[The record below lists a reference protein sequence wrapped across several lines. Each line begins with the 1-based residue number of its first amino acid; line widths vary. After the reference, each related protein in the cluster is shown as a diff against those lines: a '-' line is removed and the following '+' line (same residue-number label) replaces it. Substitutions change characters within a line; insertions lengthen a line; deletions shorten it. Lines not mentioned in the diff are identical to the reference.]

1 MSVHDRYRR
10 VYIDD
15 ELSAYERARLKNIKD
30 IYEQF
35 GELFENVQKSAEVL
49 QTATK
54 STSAPVKSEVKTNG
68 RVHNRNWQRFK
79 LGSKPKLLLNDSV
92 RQSSR
97 LGCKRKPIKYN
108 DLSDNDDEPKKK
120 KRTSS
125 KKICKGRKIL
135 LVSDVTQEMLN
146 NIAYKTSGK
155 ILSDNGTTCHQ
166 CRQKTLDQKSCCRNK
181 LCVGVRGMFC
191 GFCLGNRYGEDVAD
205 VLQNPNWTCP
215 VCRNDCNCSICRRKR
230 GQGPTGPMVQLAT
243 AYGYKSVKHYLY
255 EKENKFS
262 ENLVSENVN
271 LNDFNPVEQ
280 GFTDDIK
287 SGNQIPYEQLDK
299 LINNDFVEVK
309 IKQDSPEMIL
319 NRLYQELYSKEDDF
333 EEFELH

>member
-1 MSVHDRYRR
+1 
-10 VYIDD
+10 
-15 ELSAYERARLKNIKD
+15 
-30 IYEQF
+30 
-35 GELFENVQKSAEVL
+35 
-49 QTATK
+49 
-54 STSAPVKSEVKTNG
+54 
-68 RVHNRNWQRFK
+68 
-79 LGSKPKLLLNDSV
+79 
-92 RQSSR
+92 
-97 LGCKRKPIKYN
+97 
-108 DLSDNDDEPKKK
+108 
-120 KRTSS
+120 
-125 KKICKGRKIL
+125 
-135 LVSDVTQEMLN
+135 
-146 NIAYKTSGK
+146 
-155 ILSDNGTTCHQ
+155 
-166 CRQKTLDQKSCCRNK
+166 
-181 LCVGVRGMFC
+181 
-191 GFCLGNRYGEDVAD
+191 
-205 VLQNPNWTCP
+205 
-215 VCRNDCNCSICRRKR
+215 
-230 GQGPTGPMVQLAT
+230 MVQLAT